1 MSWKYEYDSD
11 LDNENKIIARIEKL
25 WNCGSAKMEGW
36 SYADFILTRGKI
48 DGIDQGAAFCE
59 IRVRS
64 TPRGSFPTVFITLN
78 KYRNMLGMTEFT
90 GLKSFFVV
98 QWSDE
103 CAYLELTEDNEGT
116 GFPKRNKPK
125 GEDHYDEPCIL
136 LDVSKFKTLWRGVA

>member
-11 LDNENKIIARIEKL
+11 LENEVKIIERIEKL

-36 SYADFILTRGKI
+36 SYADFILTRGQI

-64 TPRGSFPTVFITLN
+64 VPRDSFPTIFIALN

-98 QWSDE
+98 QWSDQ
-103 CAYLELTEDNEGT
+103 CAYLELTADNEGT
-116 GFPKRNKPK
+116 VYPRRRNPK
-125 GEDHYDEPCIL
+125 GNDHHDEPCVL
-136 LDVSKFKTLWRGVA
+136 LPVPKFTKLWGGAA